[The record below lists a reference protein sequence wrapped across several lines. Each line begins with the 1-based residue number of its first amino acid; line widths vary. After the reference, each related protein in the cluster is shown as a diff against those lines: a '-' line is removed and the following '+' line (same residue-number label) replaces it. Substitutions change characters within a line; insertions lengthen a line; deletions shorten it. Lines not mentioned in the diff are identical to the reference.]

1 MQRDSS
7 MLRKSVL
14 PIVGC
19 ALLLVGACAKSE
31 PSGDDSS
38 TSVSDIS
45 ETDSAGEDSTDETQ
59 NDQSGQEKS
68 PKTTETKE
76 PQPSS
81 GPGIKV
87 GEKAPAFTLKDQSG
101 TEQSLEDLV
110 KKGNVA
116 LVFHRS
122 ADW

>member
-1 MQRDSS
+1 

-19 ALLLVGACAKSE
+19 ALLLFCSCSKSE
-31 PSGDDSS
+31 PPGNNPS

-45 ETDSAGEDSTDETQ
+45 ETEPAAENSTGETQ
-59 NDQSGQEKS
+59 TDQSIQEES
-68 PKTTETKE
+68 PKATDAQE
-76 PQPSS
+76 PEASD

-87 GEKAPAFTLKDQSG
+87 GEKAPAFKLKDQNG
-101 TEQSLEDLV
+101 NEQSLEDLV
-110 KKGNVA
+110 KQGSVA
-116 LVFHRS
+116 LVFYRS